1 MPVTVRKQLQLQM
14 RNPNCWVVSIDF
26 VAVFLC
32 FSSVFLYEMSRTGTM
47 YDGVYI
53 KTHSYLKLFYSAKGK
68 TKNFEKLEFCDEFN
82 LPAYSTRHNS
92 RTPTKI
98 YITFISVFNHFDTER
113 ERERNLLLF
122 RFRLLRAKNTH
133 QFSYYFNIGR
143 QRAIR
148 YK

>member
-113 ERERNLLLF
+113 EREKPLAFPFPLASSEKYTPIFILL
-122 RFRLLRAKNTH
+122 
-133 QFSYYFNIGR
+133 
-143 QRAIR
+143 
-148 YK
+148 